1 MNFPALKWD
10 EGQDKSIVLSD
21 NGVLLDIEQDDNL
34 SFVSNVILSPE
45 EFRIRKKQL
54 R

>member
-1 MNFPALKWD
+1 MNFPALKRD

-34 SFVSNVILSPE
+34 SFVSNAILSPKQVK
-45 EFRIRKKQL
+45 IRKKQL